1 MTDGGSKSRNRRS
14 PSSAEAE
21 CSEMSAERAPDRD
34 KNRRLWSNA
43 STKSTGSSESGESS
57 KGSSSHTTISVAMVD
72 GFAFFALAIQ
82 DNLRAK
88 MKKLKRGGD
97 VSDQLF
103 FSKQRREGRMEGR
116 REGVPQVFLLL

>member
-1 MTDGGSKSRNRRS
+1 
-14 PSSAEAE
+14 
-21 CSEMSAERAPDRD
+21 
-34 KNRRLWSNA
+34 
-43 STKSTGSSESGESS
+43 
-57 KGSSSHTTISVAMVD
+57 
-72 GFAFFALAIQ
+72 
-82 DNLRAK
+82 

>member
-1 MTDGGSKSRNRRS
+1 MQKAMNDGGSNSRNRRS
-14 PSSAEAE
+14 PSSAEAD
-21 CSEMSAERAPDRD
+21 CSEMSAERAPDRAE
-34 KNRRLWSNA
+34 NGRLRSNA

-88 MKKLKRGGD
+88 MKKLKRGRD
-97 VSDQLF
+97 VSDQLL
-103 FSKQRREGRMEGR
+103 FSELRKLWEEMGEEQA
-116 REGVPQVFLLL
+116 